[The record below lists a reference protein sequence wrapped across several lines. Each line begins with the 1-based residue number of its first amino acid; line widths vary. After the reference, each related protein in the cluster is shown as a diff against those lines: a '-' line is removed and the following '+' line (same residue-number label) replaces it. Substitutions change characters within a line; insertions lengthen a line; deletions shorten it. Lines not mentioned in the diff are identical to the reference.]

1 MLWLKPRFWQVE
13 EVKDTLPV
21 VSREVSNF
29 ASRKYTTFA
38 DLFTKFF
45 DHKIVIICLSISL
58 NMCFGEHSAILLTF
72 IKQPFLIKIFVL
84 SFMSGC
90 LRHV

>member
-1 MLWLKPRFWQVE
+1 MWWLKPRFWQVD

-38 DLFTKFF
+38 DLLTKIF
-45 DHKIVIICLSISL
+45 DYKIVIIFLSISL
-58 NMCFGEHSAILLTF
+58 NMCFGEHSAIVSTI
-72 IKQPFLIKIFVL
+72 IKLPFLIKNFVL
-84 SFMSGC
+84 SF
-90 LRHV
+90 L